1 MEVDAQRPIFVNIE
15 TMRSRKLRNNLRR
28 ERDELD
34 RTLVHV
40 EFVEPELP
48 ATAWAHD

>member
-1 MEVDAQRPIFVNIE
+1 MDVDAQRPIFVNIE

-34 RTLVHV
+34 RTLAV